1 MGLMWFFVNLNVA
14 TLFSVLVSAVEAQS
28 STSSQCIPSPIAIA
42 IQNVTVANQPNGAIV
57 RGLNIGVGT
66 PPQKIA
72 FMPGYFDSKFL
83 AASRFANFWGRF
95 FNNSFAYTNNDA
107 CIVVGSQYSGNGC
120 ITTRG
125 GAYEA
130 SQSTSNEPGNTSNF
144 SPDSPRPSPSPV
156 VDTFALN
163 NNTSLSNYTFGVSQD
178 DLGYQLYNP
187 QASLGLDRNSTFLR
201 ALKDA
206 GKIGSRSWS
215 FFWGLTAPNNS
226 LDGHI
231 IVGGYDKEKITGNA
245 ANYTGTIDYAASSA
259 CLSGMVVDITNITI
273 LDLNGT
279 VNSLLS
285 NSNTIPACLRPD
297 WPGALNLPWDPL
309 FNKFAELTNYN
320 SALLDL
326 ANNTVRAFGSNY
338 YDMRYLSTDI
348 PFGGDLEITLE
359 GGLAIRI
366 PNDQLVVP
374 DQYLDQNGIWQDNS
388 TGPDLLINVE
398 TGSYQLTSL
407 NRYFFSAA
415 YLAVNQDAG
424 QFTLWKAHT
433 TPNQNLVGLDEKNQV
448 ASAFCSPTPSSIASS
463 STLAPSPQPNGLS
476 GGSIA
481 GIVVGVIGG
490 VALVSG
496 TGFLFLRYQKKNKIK
511 KQQHTRQVADPS
523 REDKS
528 TTQTL
533 TEGYNHPQHY
543 EMPVGEPPN
552 IAQFELDASPSANR

>member
-1 MGLMWFFVNLNVA
+1 MGLMWFSLNLTVA
-14 TLFSVLVSAVEAQS
+14 TLFTVLVSAVEAQS
-28 STSSQCIPSPIAIA
+28 SASQCVPSPIAIA
-42 IQNVTVANQPNGAIV
+42 IQNVTVANQPNGAIA

-72 FMPGYFDSKFL
+72 FMPGYFHSKFL
-83 AASRFANFWGRF
+83 AALRSANFWGRF

-125 GAYEA
+125 GAYVA
-130 SQSTSNEPGNTSNF
+130 SQSTSNEPGSTSNY
-144 SPDSPRPSPSPV
+144 SPDSPSPAPSAV
-156 VDTFALN
+156 VDTFTLN
-163 NNTSLSNYTFGVSQD
+163 NNASMSNYTFGVSRD

-201 ALKDA
+201 ALKGA

-226 LDGHI
+226 LDGHF
-231 IVGGYDKEKITGNA
+231 IVGGYDKEKIGNA
-245 ANYTGTIDYAASSA
+245 RNYTGTIDYATNSA
-259 CLSGMVVDITNITI
+259 CLSGMLVEITNITI
-273 LDLNGT
+273 LNLNGT

-309 FNKFAELTNYN
+309 FYKFAELTNYN
-320 SALLDL
+320 SALRNL
-326 ANNTVRAFGSNY
+326 ANNTVRAFGPNF
-338 YDMRYLSTDI
+338 YDMRYLSTDT

-374 DQYLDQNGIWQDNS
+374 DEYLDQNGIWQDNS
-388 TGPDLLINVE
+388 TGQDLLINAE
-398 TGSYQLTSL
+398 TGSDPLASL

-424 QFTLWKAHT
+424 QFTLWEAHT
-433 TPNQNLVGLDEKNQV
+433 TPNQNLVGLDERNQV
-448 ASAFCSPTPSSIASS
+448 VSAFCSSTPSSIVSS
-463 STLAPSPQPNGLS
+463 STPAPSPQPNGLS
-476 GGSIA
+476 GGTIA
-481 GIVVGVIGG
+481 GIVVGVVGG
-490 VALVSG
+490 VALVIG
-496 TGFLFLRYQKKNKIK
+496 AGILFLRYQKKNKLQ
-511 KQQHTRQVADPS
+511 KQQHTRQSADPS

-533 TEGYNHPQHY
+533 TEGYNHPQSY
-543 EMPVGEPPN
+543 EMPVGEPN
-552 IAQFELDASPSANR
+552 IPQFELDASPSANS